1 MKTLTHNFIYV
12 ATIWMLSMSFYSQAA
27 VDPRIKAEQ
36 IIQQANLKYSEGYFT
51 HALELYYEAL
61 ALGVESAEL
70 YYNTG
75 NTYFKLG
82 KFPRAIL
89 NYERALRL
97 QPGDENTR
105 FNLQLANLRIVDKIE
120 PLPELFYK
128 RWWRSLINLNHA
140 DVWGR
145 WAIILLAGSVLLAVV
160 YLVSTPTLVKRST
173 FYLSLLMISTS
184 ILFLALA
191 YLSHHYSEK
200 RNEAIVIQPSLTV
213 KSAPN
218 DNSTDLFVINEGTK
232 VWITDQIG
240 EWKEVRIANG
250 NRGWS
255 KREAIEII

>member
-1 MKTLTHNFIYV
+1 
-12 ATIWMLSMSFYSQAA
+12 
-27 VDPRIKAEQ
+27 
-36 IIQQANLKYSEGYFT
+36 
-51 HALELYYEAL
+51 
-61 ALGVESAEL
+61 
-70 YYNTG
+70 
-75 NTYFKLG
+75 
-82 KFPRAIL
+82 
-89 NYERALRL
+89 
-97 QPGDENTR
+97 
-105 FNLQLANLRIVDKIE
+105 
-120 PLPELFYK
+120 
-128 RWWRSLINLNHA
+128 RSLMNLNHA